1 MERFWEGFGRLW
13 EGVGKAVEGFG
24 RLWKALG
31 DFWARFLRFGR
42 ERRRKEERRTPI
54 YKTSNS
60 RSSAPW
66 RPMLVVVVVVV
77 AVHRDH
83 RGTEVHSSNNS
94 GSSLREVAEAIAR
107 YTDSDHDIWAH
118 VPSCVLMC
126 SLCPHVFSSFRIAP

>member
-1 MERFWEGFGRLW
+1 MSTSNAKTKVVLLTLRHFWRVNIKKLEEYCYVCSKVLLGSPRGRQGVPKGPQGSKMKLSEGFGRLW

-54 YKTSNS
+54 YKKSNS

-66 RPMLVVVVVVV
+66 RPML
-77 AVHRDH
+77 
-83 RGTEVHSSNNS
+83 
-94 GSSLREVAEAIAR
+94 IM
-107 YTDSDHDIWAH
+107 I
-118 VPSCVLMC
+118 
-126 SLCPHVFSSFRIAP
+126 RIIILIITIIY